1 MLIFEMEAKGET
13 PKDKRV
19 IHPAAGFVVK
29 TKKEDGAKLFINVVS
44 SDQVEQPTSTTVNGG
59 SQWQLPHLLGP
70 PRMERDKK
78 DNSVGAFDC
87 CFHPLALQ
95 HAENA
100 RPFRDLLV
108 STAIDAVERSYKNQN
123 QPTKLS
129 RTYHVLLGVKYKTG
143 PPQALMVAS
152 VWNQISR
159 RFSAYGIAPTPST
172 TPARWRGGVGLVP
185 PIQLSRPHCRREMTL
200 WRIIGCTRLTVDF
213 RHRCERLQRQAPA
226 RKQEEEEEEEEEEA
240 EGPSFAD
247 NIRGSLKSQR
257 GEAPA
262 RLAKPPDDQP
272 ARARKLLEKAN
283 KAINVERGGDA

>member
-1 MLIFEMEAKGET
+1 MPVQEIKLKAASDAPSKSGLENVPPDQLERAMKAAMARNDTDLDLTEEEQNKFTKAFQDKEFRKMMAEYVDEISDPKHRAEQDAYIREMEAKGET

-19 IHPAAGFVVK
+19 IHPSAGFVVK

-44 SDQVEQPTSTTVNGG
+44 SVEVEQPTSTTVNGG

-152 VWNQISR
+152 DFNGADSASFPN
-159 RFSAYGIAPTPST
+159 FSEVQVASMAS
-172 TPARWRGGVGLVP
+172 
-185 PIQLSRPHCRREMTL
+185 
-200 WRIIGCTRLTVDF
+200 
-213 RHRCERLQRQAPA
+213 
-226 RKQEEEEEEEEEEA
+226 
-240 EGPSFAD
+240 
-247 NIRGSLKSQR
+247 
-257 GEAPA
+257 
-262 RLAKPPDDQP
+262 
-272 ARARKLLEKAN
+272 
-283 KAINVERGGDA
+283 